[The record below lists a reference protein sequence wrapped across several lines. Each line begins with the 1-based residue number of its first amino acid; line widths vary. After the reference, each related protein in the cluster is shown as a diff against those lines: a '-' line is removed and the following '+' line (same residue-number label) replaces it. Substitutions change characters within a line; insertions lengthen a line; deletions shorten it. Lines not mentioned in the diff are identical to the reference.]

1 MLLVKVQSDDTVVL
15 GKNDFDHVQNLK
27 AVLDILKENGWRLK
41 MKKCIFMQS
50 GVIYSG
56 FKIHTEGICPVLETR
71 MILVKKAQESF
82 LDGLRIVWKKKKFFL
97 LVFFTEKVYIKLFF
111 QISSTFSVV
120 TICWVLMTEVIP
132 LECPI
137 CNSSITKIQ
146 LFKVEYF

>member
-1 MLLVKVQSDDTVVL
+1 MENRLLKMLLVKVQSDDTVVL

-82 LDGLRIVWKKKKFFL
+82 LDGLRIV
-97 LVFFTEKVYIKLFF
+97 
-111 QISSTFSVV
+111 
-120 TICWVLMTEVIP
+120 
-132 LECPI
+132 
-137 CNSSITKIQ
+137 
-146 LFKVEYF
+146 